1 VAVDK
6 EGVLLSE
13 GLRKTLGVDVGD
25 VVGVQSPYAVS
36 QLEVVGFVRQSLGG
50 FGYVSLPQG
59 QAIAGEE
66 GVVSGLMLDVEP
78 EYLDSIRDRAYAV
91 PGTASVELTAET
103 YDKVNELMGF
113 LRGMMWVM
121 LGFGA
126 AMALAIVFTV
136 VTINVLERSREVAT
150 MRTMGEGRRRI
161 AAMITIENMIL
172 GLAGLLPGIAL
183 GYALA
188 LFFFRLIQG
197 DMFSFSLVIF
207 PRTYALTAGIVILI
221 MLLSQLPSIRQVNR
235 LDLARVIKEQVS

>member
-1 VAVDK
+1 M
-6 EGVLLSE
+6 
-13 GLRKTLGVDVGD
+13 
-25 VVGVQSPYAVS
+25 
-36 QLEVVGFVRQSLGG
+36 
-50 FGYVSLPQG
+50 
-59 QAIAGEE
+59 AGEE
-66 GVVSGLMLDVEP
+66 GVVSGVMLRVES
-78 EYLDSIRDRAYAV
+78 EYLDSIRDKAYAI

-103 YDKVNELMGF
+103 YDMVGELLGF

-150 MRTMGEGRRRI
+150 MRTMGEGRGRI
-161 AAMITIENMIL
+161 AAMITIENMLL
-172 GLAGLLPGIAL
+172 GLAGLLPGIGL

-197 DMFSFSLVIF
+197 DMFSFSVVIF

-221 MLLSQLPSIRQVNR
+221 MLISQLPSIRQVNR